1 MHCGDGD
8 SYGSEKGVANEMTAH
23 ETEQL
28 FLEQR
33 NTAIVQYTTFAVLNV
48 SNTLSP
54 NQPEIVRDGTS
65 GDGGRQSTKAT
76 SRHWTLPRYPGR
88 DIIKPLFCEVTEAFD
103 LPN

>member
-33 NTAIVQYTTFAVLNV
+33 NTTAIVQYTTLTVLNV

-54 NQPEIVRDGTS
+54 NQLEIVHDGTS
-65 GDGGRQSTKAT
+65 GDGGRQRLDTG
-76 SRHWTLPRYPGR
+76 HCLGTLVV
-88 DIIKPLFCEVTEAFD
+88 IS
-103 LPN
+103 